1 MKKLLYISIAAIA
14 LTSCQPEFNDPV
26 DEQGFYSSGDADF
39 SSFVAV
45 GNSLT
50 AGYADGALYLNGQQ
64 NSFPSMLAIQF
75 KHVGGGD
82 FTQPLVNDN
91 FGGLLAN
98 GNQIMDNRRV
108 IVLGEDGSQTPAIL
122 DGTPTTDISN
132 VLEGPFN
139 NMGVPGAK
147 IFHLAA
153 NGYGNIANLQAGGAN
168 PYFVRMASATDAS
181 VIEDAV
187 SQSPTFFSLWIGNND
202 ILSFATSGGIGV
214 DQSGNLDPTSYGEND
229 ITDPNV
235 FAKVYNDLLTALTS
249 GGAKG
254 VVANIPD
261 ITTIP
266 YFTTIPYSP
275 LDPTNPEFSAQI
287 PTLNAIYG
295 MLNQVFAALGVP
307 ERSIVFYQDRASSVV
322 IKDEDLTDLSAQIS
336 QILANN
342 PQFAGFVQSLGLPSQ
357 ATPIVANLL
366 GSTYGQ
372 ARQATSNDLLVLT
385 SRSIIGETNTEISAG
400 LQQQGLPEGI
410 ADQFSAEGITLPL
423 EDKWVLTP
431 EEQASITTA
440 QTAYNAT
447 IEALAT
453 QYDLA
458 FVDVEALM
466 NQLANGGI
474 SFDGGNISNTFATGG
489 AFSLDGV
496 HPTQRGYAVI
506 ANQIINTINEK
517 YNATIPVLNPGAY
530 PTIFVK

>member
-39 SSFVAV
+39 SNFVAV

-108 IVLGEDGSQTPAIL
+108 IVLGTDGSQTPEIL

-139 NMGVPGAK
+139 NMGVPGSK
-147 IFHLAA
+147 IFHLVA
-153 NGYGNIANLQAGGAN
+153 NGYGNIANLEVDAAN
-168 PYFVRMASATDAS
+168 PYFVRMASTTDAS
-181 VIEDAV
+181 IIEDAA
-187 SQSPTFFSLWIGNND
+187 SQNPTFFSLWIGNND
-202 ILSFATSGGIGV
+202 ILSYATSGGIGV
-214 DQSGNLDPTSYGEND
+214 DQSGNLDPTTYGEND

-235 FAKVYNDLLTALTS
+235 FAKVYNDLLTALTN

-254 VVANIPD
+254 VVANIPNV
-261 ITTIP
+261 TTIP
-266 YFTTIPYSP
+266 YFTTVPYNAIP
-275 LDPTNPEFSAQI
+275 LDAQTAGVVNQAYAQYNGGLLQAQSFGLITAEEVAQRTIQFSAGQ
-287 PTLNAIYG
+287 NA
-295 MLNQVFAALGVP
+295 
-307 ERSIVFYQDRASSVV
+307 VV
-322 IKDEDLTDLSAQIS
+322 ILDEDLTDLTGINPGLTNMRQATAEDLLPLTTSS
-336 QILANN
+336 ILGTLADPNN
-342 PQFAGFVQSLGLPSQ
+342 PQ
-357 ATPIVANLL
+357 
-366 GSTYGQ
+366 
-372 ARQATSNDLLVLT
+372 
-385 SRSIIGETNTEISAG
+385 SIIGVAVPLTDGQALTATEI
-400 LQQQGLPEGI
+400 EMV
-410 ADQFSAEGITLPL
+410 TN
-423 EDKWVLTP
+423 
-431 EEQASITTA
+431 A
-440 QTAYNAT
+440 QTAYNTT

-474 SFDGGNISNTFATGG
+474 SFDGGNITNTFATGG

-506 ANQIINTINEK
+506 ANQIINAINEK
-517 YNATIPVLNPGAY
+517 YNATIPALNPGAY

>member
-39 SSFVAV
+39 SNFVAV

-98 GNQIMDNRRV
+98 GNQITDNRRV
-108 IVLGEDGSQTPAIL
+108 IVLGTDGSQTPEIL

-139 NMGVPGAK
+139 NMGVPGSK
-147 IFHLAA
+147 IFHLVA
-153 NGYGNIANLQAGGAN
+153 NGYGNIANLELGAAN
-168 PYFVRMASATDAS
+168 PYFVRMASTTDAS
-181 VIEDAV
+181 IIEDAA
-187 SQSPTFFSLWIGNND
+187 SQNPTFFSLWIGNND
-202 ILSFATSGGIGV
+202 ILSYATSGGIGV
-214 DQSGNLDPTSYGEND
+214 DQSGNLDPTTYGEND

-235 FAKVYNDLLTALTS
+235 FAKVYNDLLTALTN

-254 VVANIPD
+254 VVANIPNV
-261 ITTIP
+261 TTIP
-266 YFTTIPYSP
+266 YFTTVPYNAIP
-275 LDPTNPEFSAQI
+275 LDAQTAGVVNQAYAQYNGGLLQAQSFGLITAEEVAQRTIQFSAGQ
-287 PTLNAIYG
+287 NA
-295 MLNQVFAALGVP
+295 
-307 ERSIVFYQDRASSVV
+307 VV
-322 IKDEDLTDLSAQIS
+322 ILDEDLTDLTGINPGLTNMRQATAEDLLPLTTSS
-336 QILANN
+336 ILGTLADPNN
-342 PQFAGFVQSLGLPSQ
+342 PQ
-357 ATPIVANLL
+357 
-366 GSTYGQ
+366 
-372 ARQATSNDLLVLT
+372 
-385 SRSIIGETNTEISAG
+385 SIIGVAVPLTDGQALTATEI
-400 LQQQGLPEGI
+400 EMV
-410 ADQFSAEGITLPL
+410 TN
-423 EDKWVLTP
+423 
-431 EEQASITTA
+431 A
-440 QTAYNAT
+440 QTAYNTT

-474 SFDGGNISNTFATGG
+474 SFDGGNITNTFATGG

-506 ANQIINTINEK
+506 ANQIINAINEK
-517 YNATIPVLNPGAY
+517 YNATIPALNPGAY

>member
-1 MKKLLYISIAAIA
+1 MLIIKKMKKLLYISIAAIA

-39 SSFVAV
+39 SNFVAV

-98 GNQIMDNRRV
+98 GNQITDNRRV
-108 IVLGEDGSQTPAIL
+108 IVLGTDGSQTPEIL

-139 NMGVPGAK
+139 NMGVPGSK
-147 IFHLAA
+147 IFHLVA
-153 NGYGNIANLQAGGAN
+153 NGYGNIANLELGAAN
-168 PYFVRMASATDAS
+168 PYFVRMASTTDAS
-181 VIEDAV
+181 IIEDAA
-187 SQSPTFFSLWIGNND
+187 SQNPTFFSLWIGNND
-202 ILSFATSGGIGV
+202 ILSYATSGGIGV
-214 DQSGNLDPTSYGEND
+214 DQSGNLDPTTYGEND

-235 FAKVYNDLLTALTS
+235 FAKVYNDLLTALTN

-254 VVANIPD
+254 VVANIPNV
-261 ITTIP
+261 TTIP
-266 YFTTIPYSP
+266 YFTTVPYNAIP
-275 LDPTNPEFSAQI
+275 LDAQTAGVVNQAYAQYNGGLLQAQSFGLITAEEVAQRTIQFSAGQ
-287 PTLNAIYG
+287 NA
-295 MLNQVFAALGVP
+295 
-307 ERSIVFYQDRASSVV
+307 VV
-322 IKDEDLTDLSAQIS
+322 ILDEDLTDLTGINPGLTNMRQATAEDLLPLTTSS
-336 QILANN
+336 ILGTLADPNN
-342 PQFAGFVQSLGLPSQ
+342 PQ
-357 ATPIVANLL
+357 
-366 GSTYGQ
+366 
-372 ARQATSNDLLVLT
+372 
-385 SRSIIGETNTEISAG
+385 SIIGVAVPLTDGQALTATEI
-400 LQQQGLPEGI
+400 EMV
-410 ADQFSAEGITLPL
+410 TN
-423 EDKWVLTP
+423 
-431 EEQASITTA
+431 A
-440 QTAYNAT
+440 QTAYNTT

-474 SFDGGNISNTFATGG
+474 SFDGGNITNTFATGG

-506 ANQIINTINEK
+506 ANQIINAINEK
-517 YNATIPVLNPGAY
+517 YNATIPALNPGAY